1 MGIFTLR
8 TVATVVDRLGDNK
21 RERRVLLRDLE
32 TTAPAKKIATG
43 KKTREKRVFQADIY
57 ADRAR
62 GASSISDSHSS
73 LTQYAWANHTK
84 TR

>member
-43 KKTREKRVFQADIY
+43 KKLGKNGFSRPIY
-57 ADRAR
+57 MRTVLEGLA
-62 GASSISDSHSS
+62 
-73 LTQYAWANHTK
+73 Q
-84 TR
+84 